1 MADPRLGDLGDR
13 LGIVLRDPEAIQQA
27 FVHSSY
33 FNENPNAVSGH
44 NERLEF
50 LGDAVIGLIVSRL
63 LYERFP
69 DEDEGLSPPGARRS
83 STVMPARVAP
93 DRAGPIPPAR
103 PGRVRSRRGHP
114 PIGPRRGI
122 RGLAGAIF
130 LSEGVD
136 VTREWL
142 QRLFEAPLPG
152 AGDPE
157 PPKSAKSRLQEW
169 SQREHRIKPHYE
181 LVSTTGPD
189 HDQTF
194 TVAAVLR
201 GERIALGHGSSR
213 QRAEEQA
220 AGAALDSLSAA
231 GIEGGRLR
239 ELRLHVRDIR
249 RSHPLRLRAGGE
261 RRHRSQWLGRA
272 IWPTRCAGC
281 WASSRTALRTRRA
294 DDVIFAGSQQRQP
307 QGGGDP
313 DPGQRRWLAA
323 DRVQRGDHR
332 PACLRSGEAS
342 T

>member
-13 LGIVLRDPEAIQQA
+13 LGIVLKDPDAIQQA
-27 FVHSSY
+27 FVHSSTRIS
-33 FNENPNAVSGH
+33 NAVSGH

-69 DEDEGLSPPGARRS
+69 DEDEGLLTARRAALVNRDALAS
-83 STVMPARVAP
+83 LGLRIGL
-93 DRAGPIPPAR
+93 DRYFRLGRESPK
-103 PGRVRSRRGHP
+103 PGRHP

-142 QRLFEAPLPG
+142 QRLFEAPLRAP
-152 AGDPE
+152 ASPE

-194 TVAAVLR
+194 TVQRCCA
-201 GERIALGHGSSR
+201 ESGSRSATAPVASARRSR
-213 QRAEEQA
+213 RPAPPSTA
-220 AGAALDSLSAA
+220 WSAA
-231 GIEGGRLR
+231 GIEGEPAPRMRLQFKTFADPTR
-239 ELRLHVRDIR
+239 FVFEPGVNAVIGPNGSGKSNMAD
-249 RSHPLRLRAGGE
+249 AGALGA
-261 RRHRSQWLGRA
+261 GRA
-272 IWPTRCAGC
+272 VEPPCA
-281 WASSRTALRTRRA
+281 RVVPMT
-294 DDVIFAGSQQRQP
+294 IFAGSPSHRAWP
-307 QGGGDP
+307 
-313 DPGQRRWLAA
+313 RR
-323 DRVQRGDHR
+323 
-332 PACLRSGEAS
+332 S
-342 T
+342 